1 MDNTIHRAFLLRIW
15 TEPEHNGKT
24 LFRAALVD
32 VASRETRY
40 FSDAVALADHLR
52 SLGEAPE
59 QG

>member
-1 MDNTIHRAFLLRIW
+1 MENTIHRAFLLRVW
-15 TEPEHNGKT
+15 TEPEYDGKK

-32 VASRETRY
+32 VATRETRY